1 MIKMNKNLKFYSIR
15 WKLFL
20 AVSLPLFVVSFL
32 ILGMVFYDLRKSA
45 VEGMN
50 HYMEELATLY
60 AEKFD
65 ANFSSVVRT
74 AETTAAFLS
83 GEGTVSERD
92 LYQILRSNVEKNPAV
107 YGSLIAFE
115 ENASQTGK
123 KLFVP
128 YVHKVIS
135 ATDAPSQHAK
145 KNSLQEEDIAQKN
158 PDYRDS
164 GWYRLPKKT
173 GKGYWT
179 EPYFDPQAEN
189 ALICTYSAP
198 VFCVGKFRGVV
209 SVNILVQDLRKLINK
224 NGFVR
229 ENTFAILS
237 REGRFIS
244 HPDPKL
250 NIQETISSAAKKY
263 HRPELVALGHKMMA
277 GEKGVVLM
285 KGVLDSR
292 RAILFYAPIPST
304 GWSFAAIVSENEVML
319 PVWKK
324 LFKFGLSMVAGFV
337 LIVVMLFRISSKIT
351 KPVTDLAAAIP
362 RIGKG
367 NFNVVLKDRFGRDEL
382 SELTESF
389 NKMAHDLQA
398 YTESLV
404 RETSTR
410 QRMEG
415 ELQLARNIQL
425 SLFPK
430 AFSGAM
436 EFDLFAENR
445 PAYFVAGDFYDF
457 FFIGEDTFVF
467 SIADVSGKGISAA
480 MFMVMAHTLLRKLA
494 VSRRPPGEVM
504 DEINRF
510 LLQKNET
517 GIFITMF
524 LGYYNIKNG
533 TIRYANAG
541 HPQPYCRNGEGRLRK
556 FGVVTGIPL
565 GISDTF
571 KIEEEK
577 EHLKTRE
584 MLVLFTDGFPE
595 ARTPSGE
602 FLNEERFQ
610 DFFKGHAHVSAKEF
624 GEDLFRKVTDF
635 QQKKLADDLTL
646 LVLQRLN

>member
-1 MIKMNKNLKFYSIR
+1 MMTKILKFHSIR

-20 AVSLPLFVVSFL
+20 AVSLPLFIVSFL

-65 ANFSSVVRT
+65 ANFSSVVRAAEAT
-74 AETTAAFLS
+74 AVFLS
-83 GEGTVSERD
+83 GEGAVSERD
-92 LYQILRSNVEKNPAV
+92 LYQILRNNVEKNPAV
-107 YGSLIAFE
+107 YGSSIAFE

-123 KLFVP
+123 KLFAP
-128 YVHKVIS
+128 YVHKVIL
-135 ATDAPSQHAK
+135 ATEVPSQHAK

-179 EPYFDPQAEN
+179 EPYFDVNAEN
-189 ALICTYSAP
+189 ALICTYSEP
-198 VFCVGKFRGVV
+198 VFFLGKFRGVV
-209 SVNILVQDLRKLINK
+209 SVNIRVQDLRKLIHK
-224 NGFVR
+224 KSFVR

-292 RAILFYAPIPST
+292 RAILFYARIPST
-304 GWSFAAIVSENEVML
+304 GWSFAAIIPESEVML

-324 LFKFGLSMVAGFV
+324 LAKFGLSMFAGFI
-337 LIVVMLFRISSKIT
+337 LIVVMLFRISSRIT

-367 NFNVVLKDRFGRDEL
+367 NFTIVLKERFGRDEL

-389 NKMAHDLQA
+389 NKMAHDLQV
-398 YTESLV
+398 YTEALV
-404 RETSTR
+404 RETGTR

-430 AFSGAM
+430 AFPGAM
-436 EFDLFAENR
+436 EFDFFAANQ
-445 PAYFVAGDFYDF
+445 PAYYVAGDFYDF
-457 FFIGEDTFVF
+457 FFSGEETFVF

-494 VSRRPPGEVM
+494 ASGRPPSEVM
-504 DEINRF
+504 NEINRF
-510 LLQKNET
+510 LLEKNET
-517 GIFITMF
+517 GMFVTMF
-524 LGYYNIKNG
+524 LGYYDIKKG
-533 TIRYANAG
+533 TVRYANAG
-541 HPQPYCRNGEGRLRK
+541 HPQPFCMNKEGNLRRFGE
-556 FGVVTGIPL
+556 VTGVPL
-565 GISDTF
+565 GISDVF
-571 KIEEEK
+571 EYEEK
-577 EHLKTRE
+577 KETLKINET
-584 MLVLFTDGFPE
+584 LILYTDGFPE
-595 ARTPSGE
+595 ARTSTGE
-602 FLNEERFQ
+602 FLNEKRFQ
-610 DFFKGHAHVSAKEF
+610 DFIVEQSQMFPKRL
-624 GEDLFRKVTDF
+624 GEMLFQKVTSF

-646 LVLQRLN
+646 LVLRRSC

>member
-1 MIKMNKNLKFYSIR
+1 MMTKILKFHSIR
-15 WKLFL
+15 WKLFI
-20 AVSLPLFVVSFL
+20 AVSLPLFIVSFL
-32 ILGMVFYDLRKSA
+32 ILGMVFYDLRRSA

-65 ANFSSVVRT
+65 ANFSSVVRAAEAT
-74 AETTAAFLS
+74 AVFLS
-83 GEGTVSERD
+83 GEGTASERD
-92 LYQILRSNVEKNPAV
+92 LYQILRNNVEKNPII
-107 YGSLIAFE
+107 YGSSVAFE

-123 KLFVP
+123 KLFAP
-128 YVHKVIS
+128 YVHRGIS
-135 ATDAPSQHAK
+135 ATLTPFQSDG
-145 KNSLQEEDIAQKN
+145 KNSLREEDMAQKN
-158 PDYRDS
+158 PDYRNFN
-164 GWYRLPKKT
+164 WYRAPRKK
-173 GKGYWT
+173 GGGYWT
-179 EPYFDPQAEN
+179 EPYFDPRAEN
-189 ALICTYSAP
+189 TLICTYSVP
-198 VFCVGKFRGVV
+198 VFSRGKFQGIVLVDIR
-209 SVNILVQDLRKLINK
+209 VQDLQKLINK
-224 NGFVR
+224 NSFVR

-237 REGRFIS
+237 REGRFVR

-250 NIQETISSAAKKY
+250 NVQETVSSAAIKY
-263 HRPELVALGHKMMA
+263 HRPELVMLGHKMMA

-304 GWSFAAIVSENEVML
+304 GWSFAAIVPENEVML

-324 LFKFGLSMVAGFV
+324 LSKFGLSMVAGFV

-367 NFNVVLKDRFGRDEL
+367 NFNVVLKERFGRDEL

-415 ELQLARNIQL
+415 ELQLVRNIQL

-430 AFSGAM
+430 AFPGAM

-457 FFIGEDTFVF
+457 FFVGKDTFVF

-494 VSRRPPGEVM
+494 ASGRTPSEVI

-510 LLQKNET
+510 LLGKNET
-517 GIFITMF
+517 GMFVTMF
-524 LGYYNIKNG
+524 LGYYDIKNG
-533 TIRYANAG
+533 TVRYANAG
-541 HPQPYCRNGEGRLRK
+541 HPQPFCMNSEGALRK
-556 FGVVTGIPL
+556 FGVVTGTPL
-565 GISDTF
+565 GISDSSGY
-571 KIEEEK
+571 EEK
-577 EHLKTRE
+577 KETLRINET
-584 MLVLFTDGFPE
+584 LVLYTDGFTE

-602 FLNEERFQ
+602 FLNEKRFQ
-610 DFFKGHAHVSAKEF
+610 DFIVEQSQMSPKRL
-624 GEDLFRKVTDF
+624 GEMLFQKVTSF

-646 LVLQRLN
+646 LVLRRSC